1 MEFLLNTIRKIDNDQ
16 VKEYTFGTEQS
27 LEENLA
33 ICFINPKDFD
43 KLNLVSSL
51 HLKISNKEKHI
62 IVKVEKDE
70 NVPEGT
76 VTMPVS
82 IWSNVFDPFN
92 NIEGDAK
99 DILIEEGKVVD
110 KFASSSDV
118 KEIDAK
124 GKTVIPAAVEIHAHV
139 ASQQLNW
146 VRLLGTNDF

>member
-51 HLKISNKEKHI
+51 HLKISNKENHI
-62 IVKVEKDE
+62 IVKVEKDD

-82 IWSNVFDPFN
+82 IWSNQLSEVQN
-92 NIEGDAK
+92 HELLYKNIVVNVEATRE
-99 DILIEEGKVVD
+99 LIMKFEEIIQKLL
-110 KFASSSDV
+110 V
-118 KEIDAK
+118 KK
-124 GKTVIPAAVEIHAHV
+124 
-139 ASQQLNW
+139 
-146 VRLLGTNDF
+146 